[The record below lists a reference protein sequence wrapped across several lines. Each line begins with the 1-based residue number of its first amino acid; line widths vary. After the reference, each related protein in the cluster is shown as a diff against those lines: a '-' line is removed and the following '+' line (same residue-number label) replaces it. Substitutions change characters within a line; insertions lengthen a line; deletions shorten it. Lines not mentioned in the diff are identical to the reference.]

1 MNNEQ
6 EEREKERKIPMSY
19 PSLCIPRVANH
30 FDADKIRRVFE
41 DVNLGRIG
49 KIDIVER
56 RNPSNG
62 EVYKRVFIHFYK
74 WFHNERAQNA
84 RNRLMEGKDIK
95 IVCENPWFW
104 RVSANKWQHPSLR
117 KVQGERGFAEPN
129 SSSTF

>member
-1 MNNEQ
+1 MNSNEEQ
-6 EEREKERKIPMSY
+6 EGEKERRIPMSY

-30 FDADKIRRVFE
+30 FDAPKIRTVFE
-41 DVNLGRIG
+41 NANLGRIG

-95 IVCENPWFW
+95 IVCDNPWFW
-104 RVSANKWQHPSLR
+104 RVSANKWCTIRELR
-117 KVQGERGFAEPN
+117 SPN
-129 SSSTF
+129 PTIPVETK